1 MYVVHLMNAGMKII
15 NMALSPT
22 YFIGVHYNRMVFISK
37 FWPTGNNVNNVGTGD
52 SFCVKGLFYMKFE
65 YIIP

>member
-1 MYVVHLMNAGMKII
+1 
-15 NMALSPT
+15 MALSPT